1 MDSDLNRLDSSN
13 CPECDAQLSVPG
25 DAIQG
30 EIVTCRDCGSAF
42 ELVRQTDSGVFALRP
57 AELEEEDW
65 GE

>member
-1 MDSDLNRLDSSN
+1 MDSDRDRMDSSN
-13 CPECDAQLSVPG
+13 CPECDAQLPVPG

-42 ELVRQTDSGVFALRP
+42 ELVRQTDTGVFALRP
-57 AELEEEDW
+57 AELEGEDW

>member
-1 MDSDLNRLDSSN
+1 MDSDVKRMDSSN
-13 CPECDAQLSVPG
+13 CLECDAQLNVPG

-30 EIVTCRDCGSAF
+30 EIVTCKDCGTAF
-42 ELVRQTDSGVFALRP
+42 ELVRQSDTGVFALRQ